1 MSPSQQFFYFE
12 CIHKQFHF
20 GDVRPRCQES
30 DFSLTQQLPHLTSLN
45 KNNYISWILRMTQ
58 EVFTYIFEEQ
68 GKCHCKKV
76 ILFTS
81 FMGQVM
87 GLLSKSF
94 SIHYPLKC
102 HSMHFYGENF
112 IYSLILPLTNYY
124 QFLVKSF
131 KIASLDFFTVKLF

>member
-1 MSPSQQFFYFE
+1 
-12 CIHKQFHF
+12 
-20 GDVRPRCQES
+20 
-30 DFSLTQQLPHLTSLN
+30 
-45 KNNYISWILRMTQ
+45 MTQ

-131 KIASLDFFTVKLF
+131 KIASLDFFTVKLFKRIYISDFSSSFCKF